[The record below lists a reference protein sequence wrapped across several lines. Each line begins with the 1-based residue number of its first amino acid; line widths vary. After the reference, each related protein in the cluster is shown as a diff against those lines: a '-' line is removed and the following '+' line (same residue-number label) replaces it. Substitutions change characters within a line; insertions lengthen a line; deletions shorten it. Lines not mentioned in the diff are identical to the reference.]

1 MLLVLLLL
9 LVLTLLL
16 PLLLLLL
23 LVFRDATEVLEMFA
37 ADTGPV
43 PCDEDCDED
52 DDCEDVFDGEF
63 SKESFLP
70 FLLRAVVDG
79 RCSDE

>member
-1 MLLVLLLL
+1 MLLVLL
-9 LVLTLLL
+9 VLTLV
-16 PLLLLLL
+16 L

-70 FLLRAVVDG
+70 FFPRTVAVIG

>member
-1 MLLVLLLL
+1 MLLVLL

-16 PLLLLLL
+16 LVPLLL

-43 PCDEDCDED
+43 PCEDCDEDD
-52 DDCEDVFDGEF
+52 DDCEDVFDGEC

-70 FLLRAVVDG
+70 FLLTAVA
-79 RCSDE
+79 

>member
-1 MLLVLLLL
+1 MLLVL
-9 LVLTLLL
+9 LVLTLLV
-16 PLLLLLL
+16 PLLL

-43 PCDEDCDED
+43 PCEDCDEDD
-52 DDCEDVFDGEF
+52 DDCEDVFDGDC

-70 FLLRAVVDG
+70 FLLTAVA
-79 RCSDE
+79 

>member
-1 MLLVLLLL
+1 MLLVLL

-16 PLLLLLL
+16 LLPLLL

-43 PCDEDCDED
+43 PCEDCDEDD
-52 DDCEDVFDGEF
+52 DDCEDVFDGEC

-70 FLLRAVVDG
+70 FLLTAVA
-79 RCSDE
+79 